1 MLVDFSIIP
10 VGGDVHTSEQLAE
23 ALRVVD
29 ASGLPHQLT
38 PSGTCIEGDWNQ
50 VMHLVRQCHDR
61 VRQFSQ
67 HVVTIIKIED
77 DADASEKIRR
87 NVESIE
93 QRIGHP
99 IDNVR
104 VPRTQGG
111 GTKVA

>member
-10 VGGDVHTSEQLAE
+10 VGGDTHTSKQLAD

-38 PSGTCIEGDWNQ
+38 PAGTCIEGDWNE
-50 VMHLVRQCHDR
+50 VMNVIRQCHER
-61 VRQFSQ
+61 VRKFSEQ
-67 HVVTIIKIED
+67 VVTVIKIED
-77 DADASEKIRR
+77 DAQTSDKIRH

-93 QRIGHP
+93 REIGHP

-104 VPRTQGG
+104 
-111 GTKVA
+111 TKAA